1 MSKTLSLVDVLQRS
15 LAQNKEDIT
24 PLLGYLS
31 TTKDEMNLQ
40 LERSSTR
47 SDAQKIAHYLRKMG
61 SNDIAS
67 LFRSGDG
74 VEYEEIVCDVGEKLK
89 VKGVSKDKPVE
100 INEEFIIQHLFSD
113 ALKKM
118 SDEERSALMRSM
130 NLSEKDQGAILAG
143 TLMASQVMLNQ
154 FGGFAVYR
162 MSVILA
168 NMLARSLMGNG
179 LNFAAN
185 AALVRGVGA
194 FLGPIGWIASGAWLA
209 VEIAGPAFRKTVPAI
224 VHIAMLRQNVLK
236 RLTISVVGDGSV
248 GKDALFKSV
257 FGVDTGNINPIAG
270 STSDTKLYDLGHTG
284 TIKLINFP
292 GFHDVR
298 SEVNDLVNDNIKH
311 TDLFLLVV
319 DVNRG
324 VSGHDVETL
333 NKLKAEGKPVLVCLN
348 KVDMLRPNDKEK
360 MVQVA
365 KTRLQTPYV
374 IETAFDPDPRLSQ
387 DGPIGALAVFDWVVN
402 HLEALGKETAHLK
415 AEQK

>member
-1 MSKTLSLVDVLQRS
+1 MSKILSLVDVLQRT
-15 LAQNKEDIT
+15 LAQNKEDIR
-24 PLLGYLS
+24 PLLGYLG
-31 TTKDEMNLQ
+31 TTQDELNLQ
-40 LERSSTR
+40 MERSSTLT
-47 SDAQKIAHYLRKMG
+47 DAQKIADYLRKMG

-67 LFRSGDG
+67 LFRNGEG
-74 VEYEEIVCDVGEKLK
+74 VMYEEIVCDVGEKLK
-89 VKGVSKDKPVE
+89 VKGVSKDKSVGL
-100 INEEFIIQHLFSD
+100 NEELIIQHLFSD

-168 NMLARSLMGNG
+168 NILARTLLGNG

-270 STSDTKLYDLGHTG
+270 STSDARVYDLGHTG

-319 DVNRG
+319 DINRG

-333 NKLKAEGKPVLVCLN
+333 RNLEAEGKPVLVCLN
-348 KVDMLRPNDKEK
+348 KIDMLRPNDKAK

-365 KTRLQTPYV
+365 KERLQNPCV
-374 IETAFDPDPRLSQ
+374 FETAFDPDPRLSQ
-387 DGPIGALAVFDWVVN
+387 DGPVGAHAVFDWVVDR
-402 HLEALGKETAHLK
+402 LEELGKETEHLK

>member
-1 MSKTLSLVDVLQRS
+1 MSKTLSLVDVLQRT

-24 PLLGYLS
+24 PLLGYLG
-31 TTKDEMNLQ
+31 TNPDELKLQ
-40 LERSSTR
+40 IDRSSTR
-47 SDAQKIAHYLRKMG
+47 TDAQKIADYLRKMG

-67 LFRSGDG
+67 LFRNGEG
-74 VEYEEIVCDVGEKLK
+74 VKYEEIVCDVGEKLK
-89 VKGVSKDKPVE
+89 VRGVSKDKSVE
-100 INEEFIIQHLFSD
+100 INEELIIQHLFSD

-194 FLGPIGWIASGAWLA
+194 FMGPIGWIASGAWLA

-248 GKDALFKSV
+248 GKDALFNSV
-257 FGVDTGNINPIAG
+257 YGVDTGNINPIAG
-270 STSDTKLYDLGHTG
+270 STSDTKVYDLGHTG

-319 DVNRG
+319 DINRG

-333 NKLKAEGKPVLVCLN
+333 MKLKAEGKPVLVCLN
-348 KVDMLRPNDKEK
+348 KIDMLRPNDKER

-365 KTRLQTPYV
+365 KTRLQNPYV
-374 IETAFDPDPRLSQ
+374 IETAFDPDPRLSKN
-387 DGPIGALAVFDWVVN
+387 GPVGAQAVFDWVVN
-402 HLEALGKETAHLK
+402 KLEAQGKETAHLK

>member
-1 MSKTLSLVDVLQRS
+1 MNKTLSLVDVLQRS

-31 TTKDEMNLQ
+31 TTKEELKVQM
-40 LERSSTR
+40 ERSSTR
-47 SDAQKIAHYLRKMG
+47 SDAEKIAHYLRKMG

-67 LFRSGDG
+67 LFRSGEG

-89 VKGVSKDKPVE
+89 VKGVNKNMSVE
-100 INEEFIIQHLFSD
+100 LNEEFIIQHLFSD

-270 STSDTKLYDLGHTG
+270 STSDTKVYDLGHTG

-324 VSGHDVETL
+324 VSGHDVQTL
-333 NKLKAEGKPVLVCLN
+333 ENLKAEGKPVLVCLN
-348 KVDMLRPNDKEK
+348 KVDMLRPNDKDR
-360 MVQVA
+360 MVHVA
-365 KTRLQTPYV
+365 KTRLQNPYV

-387 DGPIGALAVFDWVVN
+387 DGPIGTQVVFDWVVN
-402 HLEALGKETAHLK
+402 QLEAQGKETAHLK

>member
-1 MSKTLSLVDVLQRS
+1 MTKPLSLVDVLQRS
-15 LAQNKEDIT
+15 LAQKKEDIT
-24 PLLGYLS
+24 PLLKYLG
-31 TTKDEMNLQ
+31 TTQEELKLQ
-40 LERSSTR
+40 MERSSTH
-47 SDAQKIAHYLRKMG
+47 SDAQKIADYLCKMG
-61 SNDIAS
+61 SNDIARI
-67 LFRSGDG
+67 FRSGKG
-74 VEYEEIVCDVGEKLK
+74 VEYKEIVCDVGEKLK
-89 VKGVSKDKPVE
+89 VKGICENNSVE
-100 INEEFIIQHLFSD
+100 KNEELIIQHMFSD

-143 TLMASQVMLNQ
+143 TLLASQVMLNQ

-162 MSVILA
+162 MTVILA
-168 NMLARSLMGNG
+168 NMLARSLLGNG

-194 FLGPIGWIASGAWLA
+194 FLGPIGWIVSGTWLA

-224 VHIAMLRQNVLK
+224 IHIAMLRQNVLK

-248 GKDALFKSV
+248 GKDALLKSV

-270 STSDTKLYDLGHTG
+270 STADTKVYDLGHTG

-319 DVNRG
+319 DVCRG
-324 VSGHDVETL
+324 VSGHEVETL
-333 NKLKAEGKPVLVCLN
+333 EKLKAEGKPVLVCLN
-348 KVDMLRPNDKEK
+348 KVDMLRPDQKEK
-360 MVQVA
+360 MLEVA
-365 KTRLQTPYV
+365 KIRLDNPDV
-374 IETAFDPDPRLSQ
+374 IETVFDPDPRWSQ
-387 DGPIGALAVFDWVVN
+387 DGPIGTQAVFNWVVSQ
-402 HLEALGKETAHLK
+402 LEAKGKETEHLK

>member
-1 MSKTLSLVDVLQRS
+1 MSKALSLVDVLQRS

-24 PLLGYLS
+24 PLLGYLGTNQDELALEMKRH
-31 TTKDEMNLQ
+31 TTGA
-40 LERSSTR
+40 
-47 SDAQKIAHYLRKMG
+47 DANKIADYLRKMG
-61 SNDIAS
+61 SNDFAN
-67 LFRSGDG
+67 LFRSGPG
-74 VEYEEIVCDVGEKLK
+74 VEYNEIVCDVGEKLK
-89 VKGVSKDKPVE
+89 VKGVSEGKSVE
-100 INEEFIIQHLFSD
+100 VNEELIIQHLFSD
-113 ALKKM
+113 ALKQM

-130 NLSEKDQGAILAG
+130 NLSEKDQGAIIAG
-143 TLMASQVMLNQ
+143 ALLASQVMLNQ

-168 NMLARSLMGNG
+168 NMLARSLLGNG

-194 FLGPIGWIASGAWLA
+194 FLGPIGWIVSGAWLA

-257 FGVDTGNINPIAG
+257 FGVDTGNISPIAG
-270 STSDTKLYDLGHTG
+270 STSDTKVYDLGPTG
-284 TIKLINFP
+284 SIKLINFP
-292 GFHDVR
+292 GFHDIR

-324 VSGHDVETL
+324 VSAHDKETL
-333 NKLKAEGKPVLVCLN
+333 KKLQAEGKPILICLN

-360 MVQVA
+360 MLQVA
-365 KTRLQTPYV
+365 KARLQNLYV

-387 DGPIGALAVFDWVVN
+387 DGPIGTQAVFDWVVAQ
-402 HLEALGKETAHLK
+402 LEAQGKETTHLK
-415 AEQK
+415 AEQ

>member
-15 LAQNKEDIT
+15 LAQNNEDIT
-24 PLLGYLS
+24 PLLGYLGVTQDELKLKMRRDS
-31 TTKDEMNLQ
+31 T
-40 LERSSTR
+40 S
-47 SDAQKIAHYLRKMG
+47 SDAEKIANYIRKMG
-61 SNDIAS
+61 SNDIAN
-67 LFRSGDG
+67 LFRSGPG
-74 VEYEEIVCDVGEKLK
+74 IEYNEIVCDVGEKLK
-89 VKGVSKDKPVE
+89 VKGISKYKPVE
-100 INEEFIIQHLFSD
+100 FNEELIIQHLFSD

-130 NLSEKDQGAILAG
+130 NLSEKDQGAIMAG
-143 TLMASQVMLNQ
+143 TLLASQVMLNQ

-168 NMLARSLMGNG
+168 NMLARSLLGYG

-194 FLGPIGWIASGAWLA
+194 FLGPIGWIVSGAWLA

-257 FGVDTGNINPIAG
+257 FSVDTGNINPIAG
-270 STSDTKLYDLGHTG
+270 STSDTKVYDLGHTG
-284 TIKLINFP
+284 CIKLINFP

-298 SEVNDLVNDNIKH
+298 SEINDLINDNIKH

-319 DVNRG
+319 DVSRG

-333 NKLKAEGKPVLVCLN
+333 EKLKAEDKPVLVCLN

-360 MVQVA
+360 MIQVA
-365 KTRLQTPYV
+365 KTRLQNSYV

-387 DGPIGALAVFDWVVN
+387 DGPIGTRAVFDWVVDQ
-402 HLEALGKETAHLK
+402 LEAQGKETTHLK

>member
-1 MSKTLSLVDVLQRS
+1 MNKTLSLVDVLQRT
-15 LAQNKEDIT
+15 LAQNKKDIT
-24 PLLGYLS
+24 PLLGYLD
-31 TTKDEMNLQ
+31 TTQDELNL
-40 LERSSTR
+40 LMERSSTHT
-47 SDAQKIAHYLRKMG
+47 DAQKIADYLRKMG
-61 SNDIAS
+61 SNDIANV
-67 LFRSGDG
+67 FRNGEN
-74 VEYEEIVCDVGEKLK
+74 VKYEEIVCDVGEKLK
-89 VKGVSKDKPVE
+89 VEGVSKGKPVE
-100 INEEFIIQHLFSD
+100 INEELIIQHLFSD

-118 SDEERSALMRSM
+118 SDGERSALMRSM

-143 TLMASQVMLNQ
+143 TLMTSQVMLNQ

-168 NMLARSLMGNG
+168 NMLARSLVGSG

-257 FGVDTGNINPIAG
+257 FGVDTGNISPIAG
-270 STSDTKLYDLGHTG
+270 STSDTKVYDLGHTG

-292 GFHDVR
+292 GFHDIR

-319 DVNRG
+319 DVSRG
-324 VSGHDVETL
+324 VSGHDVKTL
-333 NKLKAEGKPVLVCLN
+333 KSLEAEGKPVLICLN
-348 KVDMLRPNDKEK
+348 KVDMLRPNDKAN
-360 MVQVA
+360 MIQVA
-365 KTRLQTPYV
+365 KERLQNPCV

-387 DGPIGALAVFDWVVN
+387 DGPVGARDVFDWVVGQ
-402 HLEALGKETAHLK
+402 LEELGKETAHLK